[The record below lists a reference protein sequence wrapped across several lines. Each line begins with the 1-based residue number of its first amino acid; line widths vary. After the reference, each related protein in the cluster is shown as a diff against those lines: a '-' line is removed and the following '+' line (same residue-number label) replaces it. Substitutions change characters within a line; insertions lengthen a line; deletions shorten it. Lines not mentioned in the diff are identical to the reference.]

1 MPRLTL
7 TLIALLALSAC
18 ETVKGAGR
26 DLNMAG
32 TAITQEAQQ
41 AQTTP

>member
-7 TLIALLALSAC
+7 TLAALLALSAC

-32 TAITQEAQQ
+32 TVITQEAQQ
-41 AQTTP
+41 AQTMP